1 MILEVEFRG
10 LGGRKDGG
18 GVVSLS
24 GLFGLL
30 AVVSLHL
37 ADRQVYCAQVSSDV
51 AV

>member
-10 LGGRKDGG
+10 LGGRRDRGG
-18 GVVSLS
+18 AVSLS

-30 AVVSLHL
+30 GVVSLHL
-37 ADRQVYCAQVSSDV
+37 ADRQVYCARVFSDV